1 LVCSGRGFNS
11 PRLHHIIRGFWR
23 FRFITGQLRD
33 TVSPMRRKNTQGKED
48 KEEPITFKSKSVKI
62 YRTVNRL
69 YQTNRKTG
77 EKELKSKH
85 PQFTLLPSTAMRST
99 KRSSNRRRILR
110 SIRRKRG
117 VDMPAQETLL
127 YLESQLTT
135 QISGFD
141 SSRQYF
147 RKQQLK
153 FTVTVMNV
161 MK

>member
-1 LVCSGRGFNS
+1 
-11 PRLHHIIRGFWR
+11 
-23 FRFITGQLRD
+23 
-33 TVSPMRRKNTQGKED
+33 
-48 KEEPITFKSKSVKI
+48 
-62 YRTVNRL
+62 
-69 YQTNRKTG
+69 
-77 EKELKSKH
+77 
-85 PQFTLLPSTAMRST
+85 
-99 KRSSNRRRILR
+99 
-110 SIRRKRG
+110 
-117 VDMPAQETLL
+117 MPAQETLL